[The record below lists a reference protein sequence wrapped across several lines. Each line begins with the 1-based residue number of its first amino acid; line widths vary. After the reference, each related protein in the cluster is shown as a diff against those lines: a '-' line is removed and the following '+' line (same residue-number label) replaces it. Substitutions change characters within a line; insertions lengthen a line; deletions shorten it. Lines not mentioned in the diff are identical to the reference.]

1 MDDWLKKEF
10 PNEARRLKLPAKQV
24 KLFQSK
30 ATLDKRMEE
39 LNRYL
44 ESVLADPQMKESEG
58 VSQFLKENFVNIDQ
72 Y

>member
-44 ESVLADPQMKESEG
+44 ESVLADPKMKESEG